1 MRLVW
6 KQLALLTL
14 LSSMLAV
21 FAGAVQ
27 ATAEP
32 SIVVDGQK
40 LEFKGGARVETI
52 DGHVMIPIR
61 MVTENLGF
69 QVGWDAQNRVV
80 SIAEGSRAINL
91 TVGSKSALVNGVEKS
106 LMVAPVVKNGVTGV
120 PLRFV
125 SEQMGMIV
133 DWNDATKTVSVNR
146 PAPTAGDSVTVTVD
160 DISLVERQLK
170 ITVGGKVEPKVFTMS
185 GPERIVIDLPGT
197 SLSRALEDRSSQKGV
212 VSIANSSEIA
222 GVRYALFSDSPST
235 VRVVMDLNSASP
247 YTVTRGSAGEV
258 LVELTGEPT
267 STPGTDIPGPVAPGS
282 GPQLPPVTQPERPPV
297 ASGKKL
303 IVIDPGHGGK
313 DPGTIGITNKLEKVF
328 NLNVALKIQ
337 KLLAHDPDMEVVLTR
352 SNDTFIALGDRGPI
366 ANKLQADAFISIH
379 ANSVENAPSANGTES
394 YYYEEASKPFTQI
407 IHKHLLEAT
416 GFRDRGVKQKGWK
429 VLRDANMV
437 SVLLETGFI
446 SNAAEEAKL
455 FTDDMQQRIAQGVL
469 NGLREY
475 FGFD

>member
-27 ATAEP
+27 ATTEP
-32 SIVVDGQK
+32 SIVVDGKK
-40 LEFKGGARVETI
+40 LELKGGARVETV

-69 QVGWDAQNRVV
+69 QVGWDAQNRGV
-80 SIAEGSRAINL
+80 SIAVGSRTINL
-91 TVGSKSALVNGVEKS
+91 AVGSKSALVDGVEKS
-106 LMVAPVVKNGVTGV
+106 LLVAPVLKNGVTGV

-133 DWNDATKTVSVNR
+133 DWDDATKTVSVNR
-146 PAPTAGDSVTVTVD
+146 PAPTASDSGTVTVD
-160 DISLVERQLK
+160 DISLDERQLK
-170 ITVGGKVEPKVFTMS
+170 ITVSGKVEPKVFTMS

-197 SLSRALEDRSSQKGV
+197 SLSPALEDRSSQKGV

-235 VRVVMDLNSASP
+235 VRVVMDLNSPSP
-247 YTVTRGSAGEV
+247 YAVTRGSADEV
-258 LVELTGEPT
+258 LVELTGEPA
-267 STPGTDIPGPVAPGS
+267 STPGTDIPGSAAPGS
-282 GPQLPPVTQPERPPV
+282 GPQLPPVTQPEPPPI

-337 KLLAHDPDMEVVLTR
+337 KLLDHDPNMEVVFTR
-352 SNDTFIALGDRGPI
+352 TDDRFIKLGDRAPV
-366 ANKLQADAFISIH
+366 ANKINADAFISIH

-394 YYYEEASKPFTQI
+394 YYYEVASKSFTQI

-416 GFRDRGVKQKGWK
+416 GFRDRGVKQAGWK

-437 SVLLETGFI
+437 SVLLEAGFI

-455 FTDDMQQRIAQGVL
+455 FTDDMQQRIAQGVV
-469 NGLREY
+469 NGLKEY
-475 FGFD
+475 FGFA